1 MMIYKYK
8 GGENMK
14 WLDMCKSID
23 DYSKYSIENLEN
35 MRKRI
40 NNELRQYYSKIYQ
53 KIVNNTPIRYK
64 ITNLYDL
71 QEIYLK
77 EIDRLEYEIN
87 NRKGIFSFYS
97 LEGELIDD
105 VIKSDFLSLQKYGH
119 PILIELYIEETSLV
133 YDIKYKDIIN
143 IEKVIDNIK
152 RKIAHHKDKK
162 YMQLKIKMYAYENL
176 SAIDGCYRI
185 LFNQRFKIKEKWI

>member
-1 MMIYKYK
+1 
-8 GGENMK
+8 
-14 WLDMCKSID
+14 MCKSID

-35 MRKRI
+35 IRKRI
-40 NNELRQYYSKIYQ
+40 NNEFRQYYSKIYQ
-53 KIVNNTPIRYK
+53 RVINNTTIRYK

-105 VIKSDFLSLQKYGH
+105 VIKTDFLSLQKYGC

-133 YDIKYKDIIN
+133 YDIKYEDIIN

-152 RKIAHHKDKK
+152 RKIFLHKDKK

-176 SAIDGCYRI
+176 SAIDGYYRI
-185 LFNQRFKIKEKWI
+185 FINQKFKIKEKWI